1 MPLLA
6 QNLHSTRRVVVAGG
20 PDDQKERYRCENL
33 LERAKGSA
41 LDVRSTRLDC
51 AETLALLSRH
61 TQQFRTLNFFD
72 DYGSNIRMFSEAMPG
87 PRAFELE
94 ILGPETTNPPPSP
107 PPLQ

>member
-1 MPLLA
+1 MK
-6 QNLHSTRRVVVAGG
+6 T
-20 PDDQKERYRCENL
+20 L

-41 LDVRSTRLDC
+41 LDVRSTRFDC

-87 PRAFELE
+87 P
-94 ILGPETTNPPPSP
+94 S
-107 PPLQ
+107 